1 MEKKKRNIFFSLLTL
16 IFICTKFL
24 SSHFGTA
31 WVKGF
36 LFLQVHIFFI
46 WRIGRPS
53 CTYGKKKR
61 CMVEEKVRVRVRV
74 RVSPNNQ
81 SVIIVSLPVLAWA
94 VTCCWYW
101 IENKKKVNGSNS
113 SRKKTV
119 TDYFIYWSVGRVT
132 KKNSIPSFCNRRS

>member
-1 MEKKKRNIFFSLLTL
+1 MENKKINIFFSLLTL

-24 SSHFGTA
+24 SSHFGTT

-74 RVSPNNQ
+74 SPNNQ

-101 IENKKKVNGSNS
+101 TENKTNYNVRWMVQTPPKKKSDRLFYILECGNS
-113 SRKKTV
+113 HQKK
-119 TDYFIYWSVGRVT
+119 F
-132 KKNSIPSFCNRRS
+132 NP